1 MLKAHDVPGAAVAF
15 AERGSVS
22 WVVGQGVAERST
34 GRAVTAET
42 PFEAASLSKPAF
54 ACAVLRLCSLGALS
68 LETEVGD
75 VLGDEDLPSDA
86 GIRRVRVKQILTH
99 TSGIPPDPP
108 KGRML
113 KLASAP
119 GSRFAYSPHAFDY
132 LQRMAVKVSSRPLAV
147 LMEDL
152 VLKPSGM
159 RASWFDWSDGF
170 AAARAV
176 GYDVKGTPGR
186 RSTSGFGG

>member
-68 LETEVGD
+68 LEAEVGD
-75 VLGDEDLPSDA
+75 LLGDEDLAFRCRHS
-86 GIRRVRVKQILTH
+86 
-99 TSGIPPDPP
+99 
-108 KGRML
+108 
-113 KLASAP
+113 P
-119 GSRFAYSPHAFDY
+119 GSGEADSDSHFRN
-132 LQRMAVKVSSRPLAV
+132 L
-147 LMEDL
+147 
-152 VLKPSGM
+152 SG
-159 RASWFDWSDGF
+159 
-170 AAARAV
+170 
-176 GYDVKGTPGR
+176 
-186 RSTSGFGG
+186 ST